1 MQASSSS
8 IMIDENHLDHLDDF
22 SLMDIF
28 DLLKLE
34 DLINI
39 ATINSRF
46 EELVLHHY
54 IIGKYHLNKR
64 PIKMVINDA
73 IVITDNLDRPF
84 ASGFKQSLWVLK
96 QFGHIFSF
104 IEVHCSSLG
113 SYESRQ
119 LINHINMN
127 RPDALQEITISA
139 LSNYSINDG
148 WLEHSFHSIESVT
161 LNDLSFSTSIRLN
174 RIFPS
179 VEKLVLNN
187 VAELPFIDSH
197 FPNLI
202 NFSILQIFNDS
213 IRAALFKFI
222 KLNPQL
228 RYFGTTLP
236 NDFYFYL
243 QYVNEMLPNLEKL
256 TIHNERSQTILN
268 RNNTVVRFR
277 NIRKFALYLS
287 QIDSENVAIHQILPI
302 IAFERLEIFEVSSA
316 LSNSNSVNELIEI
329 IRQNRQLKKVAI
341 KKCELTYRQISY
353 LVQSLPLINE
363 LAIDWYDSAS
373 LHEIRRF
380 LMDDSRLQKIA
391 VPIYKH
397 GWGSKHIFKLLPS
410 DWKVSEIKNIG
421 YKQILLLKHYD
432 AHELHFDDVQNE

>member
-1 MQASSSS
+1 
-8 IMIDENHLDHLDDF
+8 
-22 SLMDIF
+22 
-28 DLLKLE
+28 
-34 DLINI
+34 
-39 ATINSRF
+39 
-46 EELVLHHY
+46 
-54 IIGKYHLNKR
+54 
-64 PIKMVINDA
+64 
-73 IVITDNLDRPF
+73 
-84 ASGFKQSLWVLK
+84 
-96 QFGHIFSF
+96 
-104 IEVHCSSLG
+104 
-113 SYESRQ
+113 
-119 LINHINMN
+119 MN

-256 TIHNERSQTILN
+256 TIHNEKSQTILN
-268 RNNTVVRFR
+268 RNNSVVRFR